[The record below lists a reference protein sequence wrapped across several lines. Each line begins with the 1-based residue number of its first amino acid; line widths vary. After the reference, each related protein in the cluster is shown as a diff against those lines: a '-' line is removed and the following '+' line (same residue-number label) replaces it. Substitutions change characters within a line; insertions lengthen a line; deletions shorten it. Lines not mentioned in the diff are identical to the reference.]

1 MKRKIGFIL
10 GLVLLAAVCGAVFY
24 SLDYAFDRHDFIRQM
39 FNGPAA
45 RNAVMGQLTPD
56 DPNTIANRELLMAR
70 ISMFL
75 FAGVSMLQVFALY
88 VAAHVLGS
96 LRKSAEPVQT
106 RLKLLE
112 NADIFLD
119 VPLYIGLF
127 GTVSSFL
134 VMTYSPT
141 SSRLIAYSST
151 LIGII
156 FSLALR
162 LLLNYPLRRKWI
174 SELDGEAK

>member
-1 MKRKIGFIL
+1 MKRKIGFVL
-10 GLVLLAAVCGAVFY
+10 GLALLAAVCAAVFCALNY
-24 SLDYAFDRHDFIRQM
+24 GFDRVELLRQM

-45 RNAVMGQLTPD
+45 NPPVLGTLAPN
-56 DPNTIANRELLMAR
+56 DPNTLANRELLMAR

-75 FAGVSMLQVFALY
+75 FAGVSMLQIFALY
-88 VAAHVLGS
+88 IAAHVLGNLKRS
-96 LRKSAEPVQT
+96 DEPVAI
-106 RLKLLE
+106 RLKLLD

-162 LLLNYPLRRKWI
+162 LFLNYPLRRKWI
-174 SELDGEAK
+174 AELDGDAK

>member
-1 MKRKIGFIL
+1 M
-10 GLVLLAAVCGAVFY
+10 
-24 SLDYAFDRHDFIRQM
+24 DYGFDRNDFLRHM
-39 FNGPAA
+39 FNGPSAKGEVLGKLA
-45 RNAVMGQLTPD
+45 PE
-56 DPNTIANRELLMAR
+56 DPNTLANRELLMAK

-88 VAAHVLGS
+88 IAAHVLGGIRLS
-96 LRKSAEPVQT
+96 TDPVT
-106 RLKLLE
+106 IRLKLLE

-162 LLLNYPLRRKWI
+162 LFLNYPLRRKWI
-174 SELDGEAK
+174 AELDGDAK

>member
-1 MKRKIGFIL
+1 MKRKVGFVL
-10 GLVLLAAVCGAVFY
+10 GLVLLAVAGVAVCFALNYG
-24 SLDYAFDRHDFIRQM
+24 FDRVDFLRQM
-39 FNGPAA
+39 FNGPTANAQVLGKLAA
-45 RNAVMGQLTPD
+45 D
-56 DPNTIANRELLMAR
+56 DPNTLANRELLMAKV
-70 ISMFL
+70 SMFL
-75 FAGVSMLQVFALY
+75 FVGVSVLQVFALY
-88 VAAHVLGS
+88 IAAYVLGN
-96 LRKSAEPVQT
+96 LKKSTDPVAV
-106 RLKLLE
+106 RLKLLD

-162 LLLNYPLRRKWI
+162 LFLNYPLRRKWI
-174 SELDGEAK
+174 AELDGEAK

>member
-1 MKRKIGFIL
+1 MGGWAGFFSTF
-10 GLVLLAAVCGAVFY
+10 AAVCAAAFFA
-24 SLDYAFDRHDFIRQM
+24 LDYAFDRCDFLRQM

-75 FAGVSMLQVFALY
+75 FAGVTMMQIFALY

-96 LRKSAEPVQT
+96 LRKSAEPVKI

-156 FSLALR
+156 FSLTLR

>member
-1 MKRKIGFIL
+1 MNRKIGFVL
-10 GLVLLAAVCGAVFY
+10 GLILLAAAGAAVI
-24 SLDYAFDRHDFIRQM
+24 YALNYGFDRNDILRQM
-39 FNGPAA
+39 FNAPTANPPVLGK
-45 RNAVMGQLTPD
+45 LSPD
-56 DPNTIANRELLMAR
+56 DPNTLANRELLMAK

-88 VAAHVLGS
+88 IAAHVLGS
-96 LRKSAEPVQT
+96 LKLSKEPVAI
-106 RLKLLE
+106 RLKLLD

-162 LLLNYPLRRKWI
+162 LFLNYPLRRKWI
-174 SELDGEAK
+174 AELDGDVK

>member
-1 MKRKIGFIL
+1 MKRKVGFVL
-10 GLVLLAAVCGAVFY
+10 GLVLLAAFFVAAVWVLNY
-24 SLDYAFDRHDFIRQM
+24 GFDRSDVLRQM
-39 FNGPAA
+39 FGGASA
-45 RNAVMGQLTPD
+45 RSKVLGQMSAS
-56 DPNTIANRELLMAR
+56 DPSTLANRDLMMAR
-70 ISMFL
+70 VSMFL
-75 FAGVSMLQVFALY
+75 FVAVSMLQIFAMY
-88 VAAHVLGS
+88 VAAHVIGGLKYSG
-96 LRKSAEPVQT
+96 EPVAT

-156 FSLALR
+156 FSLTLR
-162 LLLNYPLRRKWI
+162 LTLNYPLRRKWI
-174 SELDGEAK
+174 AELDGESK

>member
-1 MKRKIGFIL
+1 MKRKVGFVL
-10 GLVLLAAVCGAVFY
+10 GLILLAVAGAAVC
-24 SLDYAFDRHDFIRQM
+24 YALNYGFDRVDFLRQM
-39 FNGPAA
+39 FNGPAI
-45 RNAVMGQLTPD
+45 NPPTMGKLAPG
-56 DPNTIANRELLMAR
+56 DPNTLANRELLMAK

-88 VAAHVLGS
+88 IAAHVLGCLKRS
-96 LRKSAEPVQT
+96 TDPVAI
-106 RLKLLE
+106 RLKLLD

-162 LLLNYPLRRKWI
+162 LFLNYPLRRKWI
-174 SELDGEAK
+174 AELDGEAK

>member
-1 MKRKIGFIL
+1 MRKHAGLLYQTIL
-10 GLVLLAAVCGAVFY
+10 LVVVLAGVLYGMN
-24 SLDYAFDRHDFIRQM
+24 YAFNHSPSFRSIFC
-39 FNGPAA
+39 GPAA
-45 RNAVMGQLTPD
+45 QPAAVISKTAGSPSNPVLRGE
-56 DPNTIANRELLMAR
+56 IAGR
-70 ISMFL
+70 ISMFVFAAVTMLQFVAL
-75 FAGVSMLQVFALY
+75 FAA
-88 VAAHVLGS
+88 
-96 LRKSAEPVQT
+96 SAVIGRIRGAEGAPAVK
-106 RLKLLE
+106 LKQLE

-134 VMTYSPT
+134 VMTFSPT

-162 LLLNYPLRRKWI
+162 LLLNYPLRKRLIAANNEDK
-174 SELDGEAK
+174 K

>member
-1 MKRKIGFIL
+1 MKRKVGFLL
-10 GLVLLAAVCGAVFY
+10 GLALLAAVCAAGLVALNY
-24 SLDYAFDRHDFIRQM
+24 GFDRSDLLRQM
-39 FNGPAA
+39 FNGPSA
-45 RNAVMGQLTPD
+45 NPPVLGKLSPD
-56 DPNTIANRELLMAR
+56 DPNTLANRELLMAKV
-70 ISMFL
+70 SMFL
-75 FAGVSMLQVFALY
+75 FAGVTLLQLFALY
-88 VAAHVLGS
+88 IAAYVLGS
-96 LRKSAEPVQT
+96 LKRSDDPVT
-106 RLKLLE
+106 IRLKLLD

-162 LLLNYPLRRKWI
+162 LFLNYPLRRKWI
-174 SELDGEAK
+174 AELDGDAK

>member
-1 MKRKIGFIL
+1 MKRKIGFAL
-10 GLVLLAAVCGAVFY
+10 GLLLLLAVCAAVFY
-24 SLDYAFDRHDFIRQM
+24 ALDYGFDRSEFLRHM
-39 FNGPAA
+39 FNGPSANREVLGKLA
-45 RNAVMGQLTPD
+45 PD
-56 DPNTIANRELLMAR
+56 DPNTLANRELLMAR

-88 VAAHVLGS
+88 VAAHVLSGIKLS
-96 LRKSAEPVQT
+96 SEPVAI

-162 LLLNYPLRRKWI
+162 LALNYPLRRKWI
-174 SELDGEAK
+174 AELDGDAK

>member
-1 MKRKIGFIL
+1 MKRKVGFIL
-10 GLVLLAAVCGAVFY
+10 GLVLLAVVCAAIFFA
-24 SLDYAFDRHDFIRQM
+24 LDYAFDRNDFLRQM
-39 FNGPAA
+39 FNGPVSG
-45 RNAVMGQLTPD
+45 NQVLGQLSPD
-56 DPNTIANRELLMAR
+56 DPNTIANRETLMAR
-70 ISMFL
+70 VSMFL
-75 FAGVSMLQVFALY
+75 FAGVTMMQIFALY
-88 VAAHVLGS
+88 VAAHVLGN
-96 LRKSAEPVQT
+96 LRKSSEPVKI

>member
-1 MKRKIGFIL
+1 MKKVTFVL
-10 GLVLLAAVCGAVFY
+10 GLILLAVIAAAVMVLLNYG
-24 SLDYAFDRHDFIRQM
+24 FDRTEILKHM
-39 FNGPAA
+39 FSGVSGSGEMLGKVA
-45 RNAVMGQLTPD
+45 PD
-56 DPNTIANRELLMAR
+56 DPVSLANRDLWMAK

-75 FAGVSMLQVFALY
+75 FAGVSMLQFVALY
-88 VAAHVLGS
+88 IALHVFGG
-96 LRKSAEPVQT
+96 LRKSPEPVGV
-106 RLKLLE
+106 RLRLLD

-156 FSLALR
+156 FSLILR
-162 LLLNYPLRRKWI
+162 LALNYPLKKKWI
-174 SELDGEAK
+174 AEQDGAEK